1 MKLDTTDTIILTVG
15 IIAILIAVI
24 NAALWLRVL
33 IQLYR
38 EDTGFDLPATD
49 LDGSDAK
56 GSAYGTKGSAYG
68 EKGGDQ

>member
-38 EDTGFDLPATD
+38 EDSGFDLPPTD
-49 LDGSDAK
+49 LDGRDAQ
-56 GSAYGTKGSAYG
+56 GSAYGK
-68 EKGGDQ
+68 KGGSHE

>member
-15 IIAILIAVI
+15 IIATLIAVI

-38 EDTGFDLPATD
+38 EDTGFQLPSTD
-49 LDGSDAK
+49 LDGSDAQ
-56 GSAYGTKGSAYG
+56 GSAYGA
-68 EKGGDQ
+68 KGGASE

>member
-1 MKLDTTDTIILTVG
+1 MKLDITDTIILMVG
-15 IIAILIAVI
+15 IIATLIAVI

-38 EDTGFDLPATD
+38 DDTGFDLPSTD

-56 GSAYGTKGSAYG
+56 GSAYSQ
-68 EKGGDQ
+68 KGGIQ

>member
-38 EDTGFDLPATD
+38 EDTGFELPATD

-56 GSAYGTKGSAYG
+56 GSGYRGS
-68 EKGGDQ
+68 KGGDQ

>member
-15 IIAILIAVI
+15 IIATLIAVI

-38 EDTGFDLPATD
+38 EDTGYELPVTD
-49 LDGSDAK
+49 LDGSDAQ
-56 GSAYGTKGSAYG
+56 GSAYGM
-68 EKGGDQ
+68 KGGASE

>member
-15 IIAILIAVI
+15 IIATLIAVI

-33 IQLYR
+33 IQLCR
-38 EDTGFDLPATD
+38 EDTGCDLPATN

-56 GSAYGTKGSAYG
+56 GSAYG
-68 EKGGDQ
+68 EKGGSQ

>member
-38 EDTGFDLPATD
+38 EDTGFELPATD

-56 GSAYGTKGSAYG
+56 GSAYG

>member
-15 IIAILIAVI
+15 IIATLIAVI

-38 EDTGFDLPATD
+38 EDTGYELPVTD
-49 LDGSDAK
+49 LDGSDAQ
-56 GSAYGTKGSAYG
+56 GSAYGR
-68 EKGGDQ
+68 KGGSQ

>member
-15 IIAILIAVI
+15 IIATLIAVI

-49 LDGSDAK
+49 LDGSDAQ
-56 GSAYGTKGSAYG
+56 GSAYGEKCSAYG

>member
-38 EDTGFDLPATD
+38 EDTGFDLPPTD
-49 LDGSDAK
+49 LDGRDAA
-56 GSAYGTKGSAYG
+56 GSAYGK
-68 EKGGDQ
+68 KGGDQ

>member
-24 NAALWLRVL
+24 NAVLWLRVL

-38 EDTGFDLPATD
+38 EDTGFELPAAD
-49 LDGSDAK
+49 LDGSDAQ
-56 GSAYGTKGSAYG
+56 GSAYGK
-68 EKGGDQ
+68 KGGSHE